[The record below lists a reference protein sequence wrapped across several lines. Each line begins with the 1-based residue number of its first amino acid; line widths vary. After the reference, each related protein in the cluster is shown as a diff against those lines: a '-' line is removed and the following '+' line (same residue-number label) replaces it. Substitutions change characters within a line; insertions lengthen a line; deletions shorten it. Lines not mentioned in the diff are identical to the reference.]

1 MKRLPPLP
9 ALHTFLITAQCCNF
23 TRAAEQLHI
32 TQGAVSRQIAGLED
46 HLGYELFIRQA
57 RGLDLTAEGREWLPR
72 VQQIFGL
79 IDEAVEQIG
88 EKRETLQLKA
98 PTCVM
103 RWLLPRLLQWQRE
116 RPDVPVELTTT
127 VKHGVDFHREQFD
140 AAVMYGAPPD
150 SSLASH
156 RLFDEQLTPVCSKP
170 LLEGPV
176 PLQTPEDLEQHMLL
190 HPTRDERDWKAWL
203 ATADVR
209 LSNVGKGQHFETLD
223 LAMSMA
229 SQGTGVAIGDWSLI
243 GDDLSAGR
251 LVMPFELKVKTGL
264 AYYLVFPRK
273 TRTFAEVARVDGVV
287 GGAGAESLKL
297 LRQSLRVNQPPVASC
312 ASLLA
317 PTEIVVF
324 RSIPDC
330 EPLPRMLRRFHFID
344 HRNRIIGKRD
354 PAAPCTAHQQII
366 LADPKRPRALTF
378 DKLCRRRQKGP
389 VQLLFLTQVF
399 QKQRTGT
406 GLGLV
411 RLPGNPRCR

>member
-57 RGLDLTAEGREWLPR
+57 RGLDLTTEGREWLPR

-79 IDEAVEQIG
+79 IGEAVEQIG
-88 EKRETLQLKA
+88 AKRETLQLKA

-103 RWLLPRLLQWQRE
+103 RWLLPRLMQWQKE

-127 VKHGVDFHREQFD
+127 VRHGVDFHREQFD
-140 AAVMYGAPPD
+140 AAVIYGVPPD
-150 SSLASH
+150 TSLASH
-156 RLFDEQLTPVCSKP
+156 RLFDEQLTPVCSRP
-170 LLEGPV
+170 LLDGPV
-176 PLQTPEDLEQHMLL
+176 PLHTPQDLEQHMLL

-264 AYYLVFPRK
+264 GYYLVLPQK
-273 TRTFAEVARVDGVV
+273 PTPSPKLQELLGWLVEQAQAR
-287 GGAGAESLKL
+287 
-297 LRQSLRVNQPPVASC
+297 
-312 ASLLA
+312 
-317 PTEIVVF
+317 
-324 RSIPDC
+324 
-330 EPLPRMLRRFHFID
+330 
-344 HRNRIIGKRD
+344 
-354 PAAPCTAHQQII
+354 
-366 LADPKRPRALTF
+366 
-378 DKLCRRRQKGP
+378 
-389 VQLLFLTQVF
+389 
-399 QKQRTGT
+399 
-406 GLGLV
+406 
-411 RLPGNPRCR
+411 

>member
-9 ALHTFLITAQCCNF
+9 ALYTFLITAQCCNF

-32 TQGAVSRQIAGLED
+32 TQGAVSRQIAGLEG

-72 VQQIFGL
+72 VRQIFGL

-88 EKRETLQLKA
+88 EKRETLRLKA

-103 RWLLPRLLQWQRE
+103 RWLLPRLLQWQKE

-140 AAVMYGAPPD
+140 AAVMYGAPPEA
-150 SSLASH
+150 SLVSQ
-156 RLFDEQLTPVCSKP
+156 RLFEERLTPVCSKP

-176 PLQTPEDLEQHMLL
+176 PLHTPKDLEQHMLL

-203 ATADVR
+203 ASADVR
-209 LSNVGKGQHFETLD
+209 LSNVSKGQHFETLD

-251 LVMPFELKVKTGL
+251 LVMPFDLIVKTGL
-264 AYYLVFPRK
+264 AYYLVSPEK
-273 TRTFAEVARVDGVV
+273 PGPSA
-287 GGAGAESLKL
+287 KL
-297 LRQSLRVNQPPVASC
+297 RELTGWLVEQAQSR
-312 ASLLA
+312 
-317 PTEIVVF
+317 
-324 RSIPDC
+324 
-330 EPLPRMLRRFHFID
+330 
-344 HRNRIIGKRD
+344 
-354 PAAPCTAHQQII
+354 
-366 LADPKRPRALTF
+366 
-378 DKLCRRRQKGP
+378 
-389 VQLLFLTQVF
+389 
-399 QKQRTGT
+399 
-406 GLGLV
+406 
-411 RLPGNPRCR
+411 

>member
-23 TRAAEQLHI
+23 TRAAEQLYI
-32 TQGAVSRQIAGLED
+32 TQGAVSRQIAGLEE

-156 RLFDEQLTPVCSKP
+156 HLFDEQLTPVCSKP

-176 PLQTPEDLEQHMLL
+176 PLHD
-190 HPTRDERDWKAWL
+190 
-203 ATADVR
+203 
-209 LSNVGKGQHFETLD
+209 
-223 LAMSMA
+223 
-229 SQGTGVAIGDWSLI
+229 
-243 GDDLSAGR
+243 AG
-251 LVMPFELKVKTGL
+251 GS
-264 AYYLVFPRK
+264 
-273 TRTFAEVARVDGVV
+273 
-287 GGAGAESLKL
+287 GAAH
-297 LRQSLRVNQPPVASC
+297 A
-312 ASLLA
+312 
-317 PTEIVVF
+317 
-324 RSIPDC
+324 
-330 EPLPRMLRRFHFID
+330 
-344 HRNRIIGKRD
+344 
-354 PAAPCTAHQQII
+354 AAP
-366 LADPKRPRALTF
+366 DP
-378 DKLCRRRQKGP
+378 G
-389 VQLLFLTQVF
+389 
-399 QKQRTGT
+399 
-406 GLGLV
+406 
-411 RLPGNPRCR
+411 